1 MRFVVGV
8 DGGGTKTAAAVV
20 GDDQRAIGTAVA
32 GPSNYRSVGM
42 EAASQGIHEAVA
54 QALRVAGVQLSQ
66 VAAICM
72 CLSGFD
78 TELDTPVP
86 QRAVTLLGYTGEAIF
101 ENDVV
106 GAWAGVTGGDPGV
119 VAIAGTGATALGM
132 NARGELWRADG
143 WDYILGDAGS
153 GYRIGLDG
161 IHAAM
166 RMLDGR
172 QRPTTRLVSKL
183 ASFYGVDDALG
194 MRRLADSGALGKL
207 HIADFSRHVAE
218 AAEEGDQ
225 VAQGILRQAS
235 SDIASDIEAIVTQL
249 GMRED
254 VFPVGAVG
262 SVFKSSAWVL
272 EPLRQR
278 LAQIAPRATL
288 AAPRYPPE
296 VGAAII
302 AQRRLAAGDLSSWT
316 LGGGKRHIER
326 SFRVSQLPLR

>member
-20 GDDQRAIGTAVA
+20 GEDLGVIGTAVA

-42 EAASQGIHEAVA
+42 EAASQGIQEAVS
-54 QALRVAGVQLSQ
+54 QALRVADVSLGQ
-66 VAAICM
+66 VEAICM

-78 TELDTPVP
+78 TDLDIPVP
-86 QRAVTLLGYTGEAIF
+86 QRAVTLLGFTGVAIF

-119 VAIAGTGATALGM
+119 VVIAGTGATALGM
-132 NARGELWRADG
+132 NARGEFWRTDG

-161 IHAAM
+161 IHEAM
-166 RMLDGR
+166 KMLDGR
-172 QRPTTRLVSKL
+172 RPPTRLLNEL
-183 ASFYGVDDALG
+183 ASFYGVDDALA

-218 AAEEGDQ
+218 AADGGDS
-225 VAQGILRQAS
+225 VAQSILRQAS
-235 SDIASDIEAIVTQL
+235 SDIALNIEAIVAQL
-249 GMRED
+249 GMRD
-254 VFPVGAVG
+254 DAFPIGAVG
-262 SVFKSSAWVL
+262 SVFKSAAWVL
-272 EPLRQR
+272 DPLRTAIAR
-278 LAQIAPRATL
+278 IAPRATL

-302 AQRRLAAGDLSSWT
+302 AQRRLADGDLSSWT
-316 LGGGKRHIER
+316 LGGGKRQIRR
-326 SFRVSQLPLR
+326 SFRVSQLTIN